1 MNRVA
6 RIILNIVITTIVF
19 VVVFVVLII
28 ASTLI
33 FQRHIHPDE
42 WTTTIYDQLIM
53 IATPIVYI
61 FVLIKRLSRVTNENG
76 LKDIK
81 RR

>member
-19 VVVFVVLII
+19 GAIFVVFIL

-33 FQRHIHPDE
+33 FQGHMHPDE
-42 WTTTIYDQLIM
+42 WTTTFYDQVIM
-53 IATPIVYI
+53 IATPIIYI
-61 FVLIKRLSRVTNENG
+61 AVLFKRLSKIFNDND
-76 LKDIK
+76 LKETE
-81 RR
+81 RP